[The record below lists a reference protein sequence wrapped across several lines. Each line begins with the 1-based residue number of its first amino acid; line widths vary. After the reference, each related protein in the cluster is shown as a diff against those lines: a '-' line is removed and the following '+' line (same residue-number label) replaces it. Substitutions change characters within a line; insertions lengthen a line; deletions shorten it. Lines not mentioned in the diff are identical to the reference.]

1 MAENHAPR
9 PALFSLAPDCRLVL
23 ASASPRRRQFLA
35 EWGLSFELTSPAGA
49 EPSPCPGELPDA
61 YTRRAALAKA
71 HAAAG
76 LLAGKAQSLLHG
88 KNIILAADTVVAV
101 DGDILGKPR
110 DRQDAL
116 NMLTRLSGRGHEVI
130 SAVCLLLP
138 DTRQAATGATQT
150 GNTGSAALKPEELV
164 FSDTSR
170 VFFHPWPEPV
180 LRAYVATDE
189 PCDKA
194 GAYAIQGQGAFL
206 VDRVEGSWSTV
217 VGLPVTQLAALLLER
232 GLILPGGEPETE

>member
-1 MAENHAPR
+1 MPR
-9 PALFSLAPDCRLVL
+9 
-23 ASASPRRRQFLA
+23 
-35 EWGLSFELTSPAGA
+35 
-49 EPSPCPGELPDA
+49 PGELPDA

-71 HAAAG
+71 RAVARLMNGAK
-76 LLAGKAQSLLHG
+76 LPVQID

-116 NMLTRLSGRGHEVI
+116 NMLSRLSGRVHEVI
-130 SAVCLLLP
+130 SAVCLIL
-138 DTRQAATGATQT
+138 GATQT
-150 GNTGSAALKPEELV
+150 RSPQNTAAAEPEELV

-217 VGLPVTQLAALLLER
+217 VGLPVTQLAALLLR
-232 GLILPGGEPETE
+232 CGLMLPGGDPGAK

>member
-1 MAENHAPR
+1 MAENRTPR
-9 PALFSLAPDCRLVL
+9 SALFSLAPGYRLVL
-23 ASASPRRRQFLA
+23 ASASPRRRQFLT

-49 EPSPCPGELPDA
+49 EPSPRPGESPDA

-76 LLAGKAQSLLHG
+76 LLAGQGQSLLHE

-101 DGDILGKPR
+101 DSDILGKPR

-138 DTRQAATGATQT
+138 GTRQAAADATQT
-150 GNTGSAALKPEELV
+150 GTTGSATSETEELV
-164 FSDTSR
+164 FSDASR
-170 VFFHPWPEPV
+170 VFFHPWPESV

-217 VGLPVTQLAALLLER
+217 VGLPVTQLAALLLHR
-232 GLILPGGEPETE
+232 GLMLPGGGPEAE

>member
-1 MAENHAPR
+1 MPR
-9 PALFSLAPDCRLVL
+9 
-23 ASASPRRRQFLA
+23 
-35 EWGLSFELTSPAGA
+35 
-49 EPSPCPGELPDA
+49 PGELPDA

-71 HAAAG
+71 RAVARLMNGAK
-76 LLAGKAQSLLHG
+76 LPVQID

-116 NMLTRLSGRGHEVI
+116 NMLSRLSGRVHEVI
-130 SAVCLLLP
+130 SAVCLILP
-138 DTRQAATGATQT
+138 ATPQPATPQPATDTASATEVMGATEMMGATQT
-150 GNTGSAALKPEELV
+150 RSPQNTAAAEPEELV

-217 VGLPVTQLAALLLER
+217 VGLPVTQLAALLLRR
-232 GLILPGGEPETE
+232 GLMLPGGDPGAK